1 MTEAG
6 RFFAAFGVGIVFW
19 LFGFWPWVEPLVMRG

>member
-19 LFGFWPWVEPLVMRG
+19 LVGFWPWVERAVRG

>member
-6 RFFAAFGVGIVFW
+6 RFFAAFGVGIAFW
-19 LFGFWPWVEPLVMRG
+19 LFAFWPWVERAVRG

>member
-1 MTEAG
+1 MTEAAE

-19 LFGFWPWVEPLVMRG
+19 LFGFWPWVERAVRG